1 MTEFSLIA
9 LSFSIL
15 IFGGFLGYFLS
26 GLRSKSLQNLLSEK
40 NNQLNQQF
48 LDACKEREEI
58 RNTKD
63 LLSTQL
69 TERNSEYKNLQQ
81 KLEEQKLD
89 LERLQEKFSKEFENL
104 ANRILE
110 QKSEKFTSI
119 NKENIAQ
126 ILHP

>member
-58 RNTKD
+58 RSTKD

-89 LERLQEKFSKEFENL
+89 LERLQEKFSK
-104 ANRILE
+104 
-110 QKSEKFTSI
+110 
-119 NKENIAQ
+119 
-126 ILHP
+126 